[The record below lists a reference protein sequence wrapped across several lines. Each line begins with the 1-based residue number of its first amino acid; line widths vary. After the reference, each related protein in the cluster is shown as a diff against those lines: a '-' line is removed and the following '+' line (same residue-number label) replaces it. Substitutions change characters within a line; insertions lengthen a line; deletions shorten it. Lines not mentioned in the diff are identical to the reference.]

1 MMSPKAG
8 GHRNALHHPNFPDDF
23 RDFIREL
30 NAQQVEYLLVGG
42 FAVGMYG
49 HVRATADIDFLYR
62 RTAENIGRLMR
73 ALECFGAPSEVIDLE
88 HLAKPEGITAF
99 GEPPNRIDLL
109 ASISGVSFE
118 DACAHAVELRIEG
131 DRLLVI
137 GLDALRANK
146 AASGRKKDLD
156 DLQRLPLNQ
165 PLSPRSP
172 ALTAKTVAPP
182 APDDPA

>member
-1 MMSPKAG
+1 MMPPIAG
-8 GHRNALHHPNFPDDF
+8 GHRNDLRHPDFPNDF

-62 RTAENIGRLMR
+62 RTAENIGRLMK
-73 ALECFGAPSEVIDLE
+73 ALEQFGAPADVIDLE
-88 HLAKPEGITAF
+88 HLAKPAGIIAF

-118 DACAHAVELRIEG
+118 EARAQAVVLDIAG
-131 DRLLVI
+131 DRLPVI

-156 DLQRLPLNQ
+156 DLKRLPLL
-165 PLSPRSP
+165 PPRMLAAEP
-172 ALTAKTVAPP
+172 HGHTEPHRAERRRQ
-182 APDDPA
+182 